1 MCVRALQVTV
11 YLNTMHFWSKSEW
24 KSCIFFIPYFAVEF
38 ISVLQIPHKNMFQV
52 PRPLSAADFQNAYS
66 MIEQRV
72 FITLGGLSD
81 PGYSRW
87 SSLFQRCISFMT
99 IGLLKSTNWNPVT
112 LAPPCMNLSKDMS
125 LKPWV
130 DQKHDRNKE
139 MCLEQ
144 CNTKTTKTFRP
155 DDVMQSIF
163 ILWNIQGNNHLI
175 SVKKAHF
182 TNYTFIAWDILI

>member
-1 MCVRALQVTV
+1 MHHITIWMVQILRYPPVAGYLIENLPCSFCVEFQVQRAICTSMAVMCVCALQVIV
-11 YLNTMHFWSKSEW
+11 YLNTMHFWSKYEW
-24 KSCIFFIPYFAVEF
+24 KSCIFFIPHLAVEF
-38 ISVLQIPHKNMFQV
+38 ISALQLPHKTMFQV
-52 PRPLSAADFQNAYS
+52 PRPLSDTDFQNAYS
-66 MIEQRV
+66 MIEQHV

-130 DQKHDRNKE
+130 DQKHNRNK
-139 MCLEQ
+139 
-144 CNTKTTKTFRP
+144 
-155 DDVMQSIF
+155 DVFGTM
-163 ILWNIQGNNHLI
+163 
-175 SVKKAHF
+175 
-182 TNYTFIAWDILI
+182 